1 MEKQNN
7 LQIALRIS
15 SVSIIWN
22 VLLSG
27 FKLFAGIMAKSN
39 AMISDAFHSVSDVL
53 STIVVIIGV
62 KIAGKDSDKQ
72 HQYGHERME
81 CVAAILLAGILCA
94 IGIGIGYAGIVK
106 ITRASGESLTVPGP
120 LALIAAI
127 VSIVVKEGMFWYT
140 RRGAKKIGSGALMA
154 DAWHH
159 RSDALSSV
167 GSFAGILGARLGFPI
182 LDPVASVVIS
192 IFIVKASWEIFADS
206 IGKMVDKACDDSVV
220 AEIKTVIAA
229 QEGVLAI
236 DKLKTRLFGDKIYV
250 DVEISVD
257 GSAALAEAHDIA
269 HQIHDAIERYFPKV
283 KHCMVHVNPMQRLS
297 EERNGFFA
305 ASPQEV

>member
-7 LQIALRIS
+7 LKIALGIS

-22 VLLSG
+22 VVLSA
-27 FKLFAGIMAKSN
+27 FKLFAGIVAKSN
-39 AMISDAFHSVSDVL
+39 AMISDAFHSISDVL

-62 KIAGKDSDKQ
+62 KIAGKDSDIQ

-94 IGIGIGYAGIVK
+94 IGIGIGYAGIIK
-106 ITRASGESLTVPGP
+106 IINPPGESQSIPGA
-120 LALIAAI
+120 LALIAAV
-127 VSIVVKEGMFWYT
+127 VSIVIKEGMFWYT
-140 RRGAKKIGSGALMA
+140 RNGAKKIGSGALMA

-182 LDPVASVVIS
+182 LDSVASVVIS
-192 IFIVKASWEIFADS
+192 IFIVKASWDIFLDS
-206 IGKMVDKACDDSVV
+206 VGKMVDKACDDSVV
-220 AEIKTVIAA
+220 AEIQTIIAE

-250 DVEISVD
+250 DVEVSVD

-269 HQIHDAIERYFPKV
+269 HRIHDAIEGHFPKV
-283 KHCMVHVNPMQRLS
+283 KHCMVHINPLHKNSNAVNALS
-297 EERNGFFA
+297 ALED
-305 ASPQEV
+305 

>member
-7 LQIALRIS
+7 LQIALRVS
-15 SVSIIWN
+15 AVSIVWN
-22 VLLSG
+22 VILSV

-39 AMISDAFHSVSDVL
+39 AMVSDSFHSISDVL

-62 KIAGKDSDKQ
+62 KIACKESDNQ

-106 ITRASGESLTVPGP
+106 IIRSPAETRNIPGS
-120 LALIAAI
+120 LALIAAV

-140 RRGAKKIGSGALMA
+140 CRGAKKIGSGALMA

-192 IFIVKASWEIFADS
+192 IFIVKASLDIFSDS
-206 IGKMVDKACDDSVV
+206 IGKMVDKACDEPVV

-229 QEGVLAI
+229 EEDVLAI

-250 DVEISVD
+250 DVEISVNS
-257 GSAALAEAHDIA
+257 SATLAEAHAIA
-269 HQIHDAIERYFPKV
+269 HRIHDAIEGHFPKV
-283 KHCMVHVNPMQRLS
+283 KHCMVHVNPMPKLT
-297 EERNGFFA
+297 EEENGFSVG
-305 ASPQEV
+305 SPLEI